1 MAEKVRVTVAVMIVG
16 SFLMGPVLAQQ
27 ASPEV
32 AAMPEGEGKQL
43 VANICAGCHSLENV
57 TTQRRSREDWNSTV
71 ANMISR
77 GAQIFTDESATIVN
91 YLAEYY
97 GPGSAGSQAA
107 SSSQAVSGSQA
118 TSASSSNSPGA
129 GLFRDKCFQC
139 HGETMWRD
147 LKQDRRAWEGTLY
160 RMVGRG
166 ALWTEEEINTMADY
180 LVQINGPQ

>member
-1 MAEKVRVTVAVMIVG
+1 MSERIKVTVAVMIVG

-27 ASPEV
+27 SSVES
-32 AAMPEGEGKQL
+32 MPEGEGKQL
-43 VANICAGCHSLENV
+43 VANICAGCHDLETV
-57 TTQRRSREDWNSTV
+57 LTQRRNREDWNSTV

-91 YLAEYY
+91 YLAEHYA
-97 GPGSAGSQAA
+97 PGATSGAQAA
-107 SSSQAVSGSQA
+107 
-118 TSASSSNSPGA
+118 SASSSDAPGA